1 MVIDVAENKKQ
12 TAQEIIEENISTINF
27 LKKFLMVIAISTI
40 VAVVSLVIAFETNA
54 SFFWILFFIALL
66 CEGLV
71 SWYCAKLTGRE
82 MVSLDKLGL
91 DSMDGCLTSVIYM
104 PIYFIMFWYYTL
116 AGWVFVLM
124 AIAEMKK
131 ENKQLMKKKK

>member
-1 MVIDVAENKKQ
+1 MVV
-12 TAQEIIEENISTINF
+12 
-27 LKKFLMVIAISTI
+27 AISAI
-40 VAVVSLVIAFETNA
+40 VMVVSLVLAFETNA
-54 SFFWILFFIALL
+54 TFFWVLFFISLL
-66 CEGLV
+66 CAGLV

-124 AIAEMKK
+124 AIAELKK
-131 ENKQLMKKKK
+131 ENKQLVNKNKR

>member
-1 MVIDVAENKKQ
+1 MAEKEKQ
-12 TAQEIIEENISTINF
+12 TKQEIIEENISTINF

-54 SFFWILFFIALL
+54 TFFWMLFFIALL

-91 DSMDGCLTSVIYM
+91 DSMYGCLTSVIYV

-131 ENKQLMKKKK
+131 ENRQLMENNKK